1 MASVLV
7 VAGAGELGV
16 GATLVVTLGTGAV
29 PSLAQ
34 DVIAATTSAAVA
46 TLPASRVRAMMGDL
60 RSPPCL
66 VMNSNRRPAN
76 ELARP
81 QSEHRTTHVAFC
93 A

>member
-1 MASVLV
+1 V
-7 VAGAGELGV
+7 VAVLALGAGELTL
-16 GATLVVTLGTGAV
+16 GAELVMELGTGSG

-81 QSEHRTTHVAFC
+81 QSEHRTTHGAFC

>member
-1 MASVLV
+1 LAAISLSVGG
-7 VAGAGELGV
+7 VAVAVLGVGAGELMLEAELVIVV
-16 GATLVVTLGTGAV
+16 GSGAV

-66 VMNSNRRPAN
+66 VMNSN
-76 ELARP
+76 
-81 QSEHRTTHVAFC
+81 
-93 A
+93 